1 VERLVLARHG
11 ESEYSARRL
20 CNGDPSIAV
29 ALTATGR
36 EEARRLGEE
45 LVDDPFQ
52 LCVVSELARTR
63 ETAELALEG
72 RDVPIVV
79 LPELNDPR
87 VGLFEGKPLDDYVN
101 WAWSCGSAEEAPG
114 GGESRQQLVARYVR
128 GFRALVE
135 RVEVEVLGVL
145 HALPIAYLLSAL
157 EGETPGS
164 RRGIPIPY
172 ATPFRLTREEL
183 EPAIDVLDSWLAA
196 PTW

>member
-11 ESEYSARRL
+11 ESEYSVRKL
-20 CNGDPSIAV
+20 CNGDPSVTV
-29 ALTATGR
+29 ALTETGR

-45 LVDDPFQ
+45 LENDPFQ
-52 LCVVSELARTR
+52 LCVVSELVRTR

-72 RDVPIVV
+72 RGVPIVV
-79 LPELNDPR
+79 MPELNDPR
-87 VGLFEGKPLDDYVN
+87 VGRFEGLPLDDYVK
-101 WAWSCGSAEEAPG
+101 WAHSCGSGEEAPG
-114 GGESRQQLVARYVR
+114 GGESRQQLVARCVR
-128 GFRALVE
+128 GFRALGE

-157 EGETPGS
+157 RGETPAS

-183 EPAIDVLDSWLAA
+183 KPALDLLDSWLAA
-196 PTW
+196 PSW